1 MRRADPIM
9 LCFKIKCEL
18 PLGSSRRGL
27 VFRSVLSRRLS
38 WGGFVVS
45 LALAGCGGQEGAGG
59 DGGGPLDD
67 DGGPSDDGAEPFGD
81 GGEPSEASG
90 QSSYRL
96 RSLCKVEETLEH
108 EFVPITKTEL
118 VEVLGD
124 RFVDWMTPIYA
135 ALTNVDDVGILD
147 AFSELLSI
155 AVYKSCR
162 AEVNYD
168 VFSPNQSLTDASEQA
183 RVREEVVKF
192 LNNAVEVSS
201 GEVLRLAFHECSC
214 SSEAIGEA
222 PSFWNVRRTAA
233 GTLLFEVEL
242 TEGAAWTKK
251 VTVSPNELTVQ
262 ANLET
267 LTDWART
274 ATVDAR
280 EGRTEFSRSSGT
292 VTVGLRRD
300 SQGNMSG
307 SMGVRGL
314 KIQPNRDNPDQT
326 VESKSEGC
334 TGLEFQVGP
343 RPIGSSYS
351 VQLGALDVTLPGSSF
366 CREGSM
372 DCGEKERTGP
382 FRFELPDSSL
392 RLTQPSESGGAVFS
406 LDVQTRGTLSGSVA
420 EDRFAEGGLGPGG
433 EGGKTTAQATRSA
446 AGFELT
452 FSPALDMGA
461 ALMIST
467 FSDQMRMSLPDWLTD
482 EIFDLTFGGDPVPS
496 IFVPYRELCAPG
508 SATAVSRR
516 ELEISSGTL
525 EIRADERVM
534 SASAG
539 QCVSESLADSSTFQR
554 TSDFWDI
561 GFACTP

>member
-1 MRRADPIM
+1 M
-9 LCFKIKCEL
+9 
-18 PLGSSRRGL
+18 
-27 VFRSVLSRRLS
+27 FRSVLSGSGLI
-38 WGGFVVS
+38 VS
-45 LALAGCGGQEGAGG
+45 LFLAGCGGQQAVSGD
-59 DGGGPLDD
+59 DGGPTDD
-67 DGGPSDDGAEPFGD
+67 NGGPSDDNGGPSDAGEDPFGD

-96 RSLCKVEETLEH
+96 RSLCKVEETLEQ
-108 EFVPITKTEL
+108 EFVPITKAEL
-118 VEVLGD
+118 VELLGD
-124 RFVDWMTPIYA
+124 QFVNWMTPLHA
-135 ALTNVDDVGILD
+135 ALTNVDDVGIID

-155 AVYKSCR
+155 AVYASCR
-162 AEVNYD
+162 TEANYD
-168 VFSPNQSLTDASEQA
+168 VFSPNQSLTEVSEQT
-183 RVREEVVKF
+183 RVREEVVEF
-192 LNNAVEVSS
+192 LNNALEISS

-214 SSEAIGEA
+214 SSEGVGET

-280 EGRTEFSRSSGT
+280 EGRTDFSRSSGT

-300 SQGNMSG
+300 AQGNMSG
-307 SMGVRGL
+307 SVGVRGL
-314 KIQPNRDNPDQT
+314 KIQPNEDKPEQT
-326 VESKSEGC
+326 VGSKSEAC
-334 TGLEFQVGP
+334 TGLEVHVGP
-343 RPIGSSYS
+343 RSIGSSYS
-351 VQLGALDVTLPGSSF
+351 AQLGAFDVTLPGSSF

-392 RLTQPSESGGAVFS
+392 RLTQPSESGAEVFS
-406 LDVQTRGTLSGSVA
+406 LDVQTRGILSGSVA

-433 EGGKTTAQATRSA
+433 EGGKTTAQVTRSA

-461 ALMIST
+461 ALMISS
-467 FSDQMRMSLPDWLTD
+467 FSDQMRVNLPDWLTD

-496 IFVPYRELCAPG
+496 ILVPYRELCAPG

-539 QCVSESLADSSTFQR
+539 QCVGESLADSSTFQR

-561 GFACTP
+561 GFTCTP